1 MSIKITIASAIN
13 LPSLPKFNSSATIA
27 ETSKIFAVTK
37 SKIACNLPSE
47 DKALIEK
54 MPLIASM
61 KSFEP
66 SSVTNWFQF
75 ISFSNNTK
83 STKPKLINVSI
94 DSKIVVISWA
104 ISAYE
109 S

>member
-1 MSIKITIASAIN
+1 MLITVSKSASLSNGKTSLANNSSTKMIIASAIN

-54 MPLIASM
+54 IPLIALM

-66 SSVTNWFQF
+66 SSVTN
-75 ISFSNNTK
+75 
-83 STKPKLINVSI
+83 
-94 DSKIVVISWA
+94 
-104 ISAYE
+104 
-109 S
+109 